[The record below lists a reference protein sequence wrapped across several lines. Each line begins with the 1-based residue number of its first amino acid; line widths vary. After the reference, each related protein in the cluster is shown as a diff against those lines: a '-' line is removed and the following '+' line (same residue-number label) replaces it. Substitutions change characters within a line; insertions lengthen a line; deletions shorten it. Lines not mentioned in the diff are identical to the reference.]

1 MDNIF
6 EILVGLIIIYSLLG
20 PLFKKKK
27 GKELPSP
34 SKPEYEEI
42 PETEIPPTTS
52 AKKKEYDD
60 FDILREVEELFKD
73 HLPQE
78 MPAPKPKP
86 RIETK
91 PKIEPKRE
99 VPVDVWGEHKR
110 AESEFKYQEKVK
122 QRTLSKPKIEPTK
135 SKRVQYSDFSL
146 GETSVEDLSNLRAKE
161 ILVSIRDPRKL
172 SDYILISEI
181 LGKPKALRH

>member
-6 EILVGLIIIYSLLG
+6 EIVVGLVIIYSLLG

-34 SKPEYEEI
+34 SKPDYEEM
-42 PETEIPPTTS
+42 PEAELPQTTS
-52 AKKKEYDD
+52 AKKKDYDD
-60 FDILREVEELFKD
+60 FDILREVEELFKE

-78 MPAPKPKP
+78 IPAPKPKP
-86 RIETK
+86 RIEVK
-91 PKIEPKRE
+91 PKIEPKRD
-99 VPVDVWGEHKR
+99 VPVDVWREHKR
-110 AESEFKYQEKVK
+110 NESELKYQEKVK
-122 QRTLSKPKIEPTK
+122 PKTVFKQKVEPIK
-135 SKRVQYSDFSL
+135 NKRVQHSDFSI

-172 SDYILISEI
+172 SDYILVSEI
-181 LGKPKALRH
+181 LGKPKALRR